1 MVKFRQKNFSIL
13 SNAIKGATIGTTIG
27 SLAAGLSSF
36 VPKFRR
42 GGDDGGDGQVNRL
55 AIIGA
60 GTVIGAGLGTLA
72 GLISEGDKFI
82 SRKNVDT
89 RLMEIVRENLLKS
102 GFKEGVHFT
111 RDPKTATDIKTKV
124 CIVITKY
131 SGELRL
137 LINTVADTKL
147 KNLVSDMTKN
157 LPNTSVINKSASDKY
172 NEITLSSISDS
183 SSNAGLITGIAER
196 FIHTGYPVYLVEVG

>member
-13 SNAIKGATIGTTIG
+13 SSAIKGATIGTTIG
-27 SLAAGLSSF
+27 SLAAGLSNF
-36 VPKFRR
+36 IPVFRK
-42 GGDDGGDGQVNRL
+42 GGEESENKLNRL
-55 AIIGA
+55 AIVGT

-82 SRKNVDT
+82 SRKNVDA
-89 RLMEIVRENLLKS
+89 RLMETVRENLLKS
-102 GFKEGVHFT
+102 GLKEGVHFT
-111 RDPKTATDIKTKV
+111 RDPKTATDIRTKV

-137 LINTVADTKL
+137 LINTVADSKL
-147 KNLVSDMTKN
+147 KNLVSDITKN

-183 SSNAGLITGIAER
+183 SANAGLITGIAER

>member
-13 SNAIKGATIGTTIG
+13 SSAIKGATIGTTIG
-27 SLAAGLSSF
+27 SLAAGLSR
-36 VPKFRR
+36 VTPMFRK
-42 GGDDGGDGQVNRL
+42 GGEEKEDKMSQL
-55 AIIGA
+55 AIVGT
-60 GTVIGAGLGTLA
+60 GTVIGAGLGILA

-82 SRKNVDT
+82 SRKNADT

-102 GFKEGVHFT
+102 GFKEGIHFT

-137 LINTVADTKL
+137 LINTVADSKL
-147 KNLVSDMTKN
+147 KSLVSDMTKN

-183 SSNAGLITGIAER
+183 SANAGLITGIAER

>member
-13 SNAIKGATIGTTIG
+13 SSAIKGATIGTTIG
-27 SLAAGLSSF
+27 SLAAGLSNF
-36 VPKFRR
+36 VPKFRK
-42 GGDDGGDGQVNRL
+42 GGEDGGQINRL
-55 AIIGA
+55 AVIGA

-82 SRKNVDT
+82 SRKNVDA
-89 RLMEIVRENLLKS
+89 RLMEVVRENLLKS
-102 GFKEGVHFT
+102 GLKEGVHFT
-111 RDPKTATDIKTKV
+111 RDPKTATNIKTKV

-137 LINTVADTKL
+137 LINTVADSKL
-147 KNLVSDMTKN
+147 KSLVSDMTKN
-157 LPNTSVINKSASDKY
+157 LPNTSVINKSASDRY

-183 SSNAGLITGIAER
+183 SFNAGLITGIAER

>member
-13 SNAIKGATIGTTIG
+13 SSAIKGATLGTTIG
-27 SLAAGLSSF
+27 SLAAGLSNF
-36 VPKFRR
+36 VPKFRM
-42 GGDDGGDGQVNRL
+42 GGENDKGQINRL
-55 AIIGA
+55 AVIGA

-89 RLMEIVRENLLKS
+89 RLMEVVRENLLKS
-102 GFKEGVHFT
+102 GLKEGVHFT

-137 LINTVADTKL
+137 LINTVADSKL
-147 KNLVSDMTKN
+147 KSLVLDMTKN
-157 LPNTSVINKSASDKY
+157 LPNTSVINKSASDRY
-172 NEITLSSISDS
+172 NEITLTSISDS
-183 SSNAGLITGIAER
+183 SFNAGLITGIAER